1 MEIQRQVNVLTR
13 DGRNV
18 FQQADNT
25 PVIIH
30 LDLLITG
37 FTMKIVFVVTLNPL
51 FTDVMV
57 RRVILCQPFFIQR
70 FKVVIVYL

>member
-1 MEIQRQVNVLTR
+1 MFLPAM
-13 DGRNV
+13 GNV

-30 LDLLITG
+30 LDLLIAG
-37 FTMKIVFVVTLNPL
+37 FTVKIVFVVTLNSL

-57 RRVILCQPFFIQR
+57 RRVILCQPFFFVQR
-70 FKVVIVYL
+70 FKVIIVYL